1 MSNSIVRVSLG
12 STKGVWDQ
20 VSPTKWG
27 AEVTGTVCGL
37 VGALVGSA
45 VPLAS
50 EGAGIGLASW
60 AVLLAREEA
69 GIALVTWVG
78 RRAAR
83 LAVLCV
89 WRTGRIARCNG
100 ALIERGKI
108 VLIELTIPVMAL
120 PLRIA

>member
-1 MSNSIVRVSLG
+1 MSKSIVKILPG

-20 VSPTKWG
+20 VSPIKWG
-27 AEVTGTVCGL
+27 AGVTGTVCGL
-37 VGALVGSA
+37 AGALVGSA
-45 VPLAS
+45 VLLAT
-50 EGAGIGLASW
+50 EGAGIGLAAW

-83 LAVLCV
+83 PAVLCV

-108 VLIELTIPVMAL
+108 VLIELTILVMAL
-120 PLRIA
+120 PVRIA